1 MGLCAANVRYW
12 GVKRTGRF
20 ALQMSANDPKRTLSD
35 IPPDRLLELLVASA
49 VIAASMTQKRY

>member
-1 MGLCAANVRYW
+1 
-12 GVKRTGRF
+12 
-20 ALQMSANDPKRTLSD
+20 MSTYDPKRTLSG